1 MKEKT
6 LLLNATYEPLR
17 VISWERA
24 ISLYY
29 LGKVEIVDTYERNIL
44 TQKVSMKIPA
54 VVRVKR
60 FVAFQRAYRHV
71 KFSRQNVFT
80 RDRYTCQYCGE
91 TQKGEHLTFDHVIP
105 QCQGGETTFNNI
117 VTAINASTTRGEICW
132 RQASSRTNGSH
143 LLKAGGA
150 SIGWRRHATM
160 LDTTRSDT
168 ISSLLLLIY
177 LPRFFYELKFIVDI
191 DRNINKC
198 HTGVA
203 EADTPAAHGL
213 LVLLP

>member
-117 VTAINASTTRGEICW
+117 VTACKPCNYK
-132 RQASSRTNGSH
+132 
-143 LLKAGGA
+143 KAGRTPEEAAMPLRSRIYRPSWPLSISLMLALQTQIPAQWEPYLFGGA
-150 SIGWRRHATM
+150 KGQR
-160 LDTTRSDT
+160 
-168 ISSLLLLIY
+168 
-177 LPRFFYELKFIVDI
+177 
-191 DRNINKC
+191 
-198 HTGVA
+198 GVK
-203 EADTPAAHGL
+203 
-213 LVLLP
+213 